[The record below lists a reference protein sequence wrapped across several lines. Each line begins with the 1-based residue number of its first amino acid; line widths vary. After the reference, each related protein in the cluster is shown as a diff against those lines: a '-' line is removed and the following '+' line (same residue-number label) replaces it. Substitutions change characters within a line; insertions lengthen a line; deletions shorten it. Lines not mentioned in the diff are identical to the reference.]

1 MLRHGGQPLV
11 RKFANLGSVFRSDPI
26 YPENPASDLRKSSV
40 IEELE
45 RTRRKR
51 LWRLLKKDTKDE
63 QTLSLIRS
71 MEKKAKISTP
81 GFPENMK
88 KPEHNDDYYLKLG
101 LVGNEDEIS
110 RFLDVDE
117 QTKLPYGFG
126 YDEFIKQ
133 LKESSSTEA
142 RQDLIRDVLRK
153 VGIQSVNHLLEKAN
167 ELNLNKEFSKVLKTV
182 YKIDQFETAKPYEKI
197 SEDKNPRSRQV
208 EKDSPSIYPQDFSD
222 QEFGNEI
229 VTSQRKANEFIRLL
243 EKQDPTRVEFD
254 GYDEDNDDIDSLVEY
269 KYYESSLKD
278 KLLKIKRKS
287 RDILKHRT
295 AEFYSGKA
303 KEISELK
310 YKKILDL
317 EKEKEEKLLEERKF
331 ENGDAVPEFKQI
343 ISSAEEYLSLAG
355 GSVRRRAIQ
364 DEVEK
369 NWHFKPR
376 YLNQEFTSD
385 DFAWN
390 SFIQEVPTIRAKVLS
405 GSLDPT
411 MDPGDLKDYTNVLDK
426 VTSDPFVPQPDM
438 KLPATIY
445 RIIRSDSYHRH
456 FLENHLRIFADDLNA
471 GFLTTKGNLS
481 GIAGNKII
489 PWEYVSVIKQ
499 QIMFKRDD
507 QASNIDK
514 LGRAYGAGR
523 RKTSGAQCWIWPGI
537 GRITVNGKSL
547 IEYFR
552 DLNFR
557 ERVII
562 PFRATGTTC
571 EFDAKINIRGGGIA
585 GQSDAAKRAVAEAL
599 RNYDPSYSS
608 IMRKFDLLQNDPRQ
622 VERKKTSQYKA
633 RKAYTFVKR

>member
-26 YPENPASDLRKSSV
+26 YPENPAQDLRKSSV

-51 LWRLLKKDTKDE
+51 LWQLLKKDTKDE
-63 QTLSLIRS
+63 QTLSLIKS

-81 GFPENMK
+81 GFPENMQ
-88 KPEHNDDYYLKLG
+88 KPEQNDDYYLKLG

-110 RFLDVDE
+110 RFLDIDE

-126 YDEFIKQ
+126 YDEFIKE

-142 RQDLIRDVLRK
+142 RQDLIRDLLRK
-153 VGIQSVNHLLEKAN
+153 VGIQSVSHLLEKAN
-167 ELNLNKEFSKVLKTV
+167 ELDLNKEFSKVLKTV
-182 YKIDQFETAKPYEKI
+182 YKVDQFETAKPYDKI
-197 SEDKNPRSRQV
+197 SQDKNPRSRQV
-208 EKDSPSIYPQDFSD
+208 ERESPTIYHQDFSD
-222 QEFGNEI
+222 QEFGNELMTNKKK
-229 VTSQRKANEFIRLL
+229 VKELIRLL
-243 EKQDPTRVEFD
+243 EKQDPTRAVMD
-254 GYDEDNDDIDSLVEY
+254 GYDSDNEDEDNLLEF
-269 KYYESSLKD
+269 KYYEDSVKYRVLGAR
-278 KLLKIKRKS
+278 RKH
-287 RDILKHRT
+287 RDILRQRIADYHSRKMQ
-295 AEFYSGKA
+295 
-303 KEISELK
+303 EISEIK
-310 YKKILDL
+310 YKKFLDL
-317 EKEKEEKLLEERKF
+317 EKETEDKLLEERKF
-331 ENGDAVPEFKQI
+331 ENGDTVPEFKQI

-355 GSVRRRAIQ
+355 GSVRRRAVQ

-390 SFIQEVPTIRAKVLS
+390 SFIRDVPSVRAKVMS

-411 MDPGDLKDYTNVLDK
+411 IDPADLKDYTNVLDK
-426 VTSDPFVPQPDM
+426 VASEPFEPEKNM
-438 KLPATIY
+438 NLPATIY
-445 RIIRSDSYHRH
+445 RLIRSDSYHRH

-471 GFLTTKGNLS
+471 EFLTTKGNLA

-499 QIMFKRDD
+499 QILFKRDN
-507 QASNIDK
+507 QGSNVDK

-547 IEYFR
+547 IEYFK

-557 ERVII
+557 ERII
-562 PFRATGTTC
+562 LPFRVTGTTC
-571 EFDAKINIRGGGIA
+571 DFDAKINVRGGGIA
-585 GQSDAAKRAVAEAL
+585 GQSDAARRAVAEAL
-599 RNYDPSYSS
+599 RSYEPSYSS
-608 IMRKFDLLQNDPRQ
+608 VMRKFDLLQNDPRQ